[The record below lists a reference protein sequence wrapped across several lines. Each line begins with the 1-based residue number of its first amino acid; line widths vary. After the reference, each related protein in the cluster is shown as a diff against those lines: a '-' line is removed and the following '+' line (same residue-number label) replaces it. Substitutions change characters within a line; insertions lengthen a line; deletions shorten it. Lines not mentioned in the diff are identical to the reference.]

1 MKLPDLKVVANNT
14 IDSNVVWMTL
24 DIRKD
29 DEEGVF
35 SPLPSEDDSV
45 ASKQIEFF
53 HPAGVHQGHRVII
66 VVGN

>member
-35 SPLPSEDDSV
+35 SPLSSEDDSV
-45 ASKQIEFF
+45 ASK
-53 HPAGVHQGHRVII
+53 
-66 VVGN
+66 